1 MASKLTYTYKQRLLL
16 GLPVLVLTACQ
27 APLTWDQQ
35 LSIYRAKCVDFG
47 FDPGSVDFAECV
59 QGQDKQALEIA
70 EKERDRQ
77 SQAAIARDKQLAL
90 QRNQN
95 QLLRDKKKRR

>member
-1 MASKLTYTYKQRLLL
+1 MTSKLTHTLKHSFLFGSLTL
-16 GLPVLVLTACQ
+16 ILTACQ

-47 FDPGSVDFAECV
+47 FDPGSVEFAECV

-77 SQAAIARDKQLAL
+77 NQATIAREKQFAL
-90 QRNQN
+90 QRHQN
-95 QLLRDKKKRR
+95 QLLRDMKKRR